1 VDALEQAG
9 TLLLETWKA
18 TPPADRAPLTLAR
31 SAFENLPYRYPE
43 GKPLALLGDADDDDG
58 DRASGAS
65 KNSSAAQQKNSRR
78 ITCAFPACDEVF
90 DAGLMRQHVAFH
102 LLHDETATLA
112 APCGLCGVT
121 QAAQYG
127 SEELGCTSWLEK
139 KSGTLKPKHI
149 CKVTGSVS
157 YSHACAKKC
166 SKGAPSTNH
175 LILCP
180 ECPTKPMPQFFWKYR
195 CMAAHWKRAHPS
207 ITMPES
213 LVADLEIKEEEQT
226 ELKKFKS
233 ASAKSK
239 AKKRRAAKT
248 KAAPAVVAAEARL
261 QEAAGAWGAS
271 QMPPAAT
278 PAATT
283 D

>member
-1 VDALEQAG
+1 VH
-9 TLLLETWKA
+9 
-18 TPPADRAPLTLAR
+18 P
-31 SAFENLPYRYPE
+31 
-43 GKPLALLGDADDDDG
+43 
-58 DRASGAS
+58 
-65 KNSSAAQQKNSRR
+65 
-78 ITCAFPACDEVF
+78 
-90 DAGLMRQHVAFH
+90 
-102 LLHDETATLA
+102 
-112 APCGLCGVT
+112 
-121 QAAQYG
+121 AAQYG
-127 SEELGCTSWLEK
+127 SEELGCASWLEK
-139 KSGTLKPKHI
+139 KSGSFKPNHI

-180 ECPTKPMPQFFWKYR
+180 ECPTKPMQQFFWKYL
-195 CMAAHWKRAHPS
+195 CMEAHWKRAHSS

-213 LVADLEIKEEEQT
+213 LVTDLKIKEEEHT

-233 ASAKSK
+233 ASAKSQT
-239 AKKRRAAKT
+239 KKRRTAEA
-248 KAAPAVVAAEARL
+248 KAAPAAVAAEARL
-261 QEAAGAWGAS
+261 QAAAKTWGTS